1 MSRWNREGWGPER
14 GPYPSVKKKLSG
26 REGKMQSLM
35 ITTME
40 SEGIRSY
47 TFECHDAGRAA
58 YIVAET
64 VRNLDAQGGTL
75 VTVETV

>member
-1 MSRWNREGWGPER
+1 
-14 GPYPSVKKKLSG
+14 
-26 REGKMQSLM
+26 MQSLM

-40 SEGIRSY
+40 PEGIRSY

-75 VTVETV
+75 VTVETA